1 MTRGDL
7 QSARDAHAAH
17 DWATAFDLFAA
28 VADPESLT
36 ASDWHAMAESAWW
49 QGRIDACLDA
59 FESAYRRF
67 MDDGEPAHAA
77 LSAFYLALHAMG
89 RGDATRGNAWMTRVR
104 QLTAD
109 HPESSAHGYL
119 LYFDTFSALGG
130 GDFEAALDLARKME
144 SLGRRLPDPNV
155 AALGVLARGRT
166 LVKNGSVD
174 AGVTLLDEAML
185 EALSGALDPAW
196 SGAIY
201 CHLMDVCHELAD
213 VRRAVEWT
221 LAANSWCEEIP
232 DHNLYPGICRVHR
245 AQVMQIRG
253 DWAAAAAEADRAYRD
268 MLGVHV
274 GTAAGAQYEL
284 AEVSRLRGDFS
295 GAEKAFKRAHELG
308 RDPQPG
314 LALVRLAQGRV
325 DVASASIR
333 SALAGTT
340 AQLQRAPLRIAQ
352 VEIALAA
359 GDLDAAEDA
368 ASELERTAATYASSG
383 LQAAAYGARGCVL
396 QARGQTGEALVQLRE
411 ACRRWQDIEA
421 PYEAAR
427 VRLQLAEAYHLLG
440 DGEAAA
446 LELDVA
452 EKVFER
458 LGAAWDSRVV
468 AAMRGGSRATAGL
481 SPREVEVLRLMASG
495 HSNREIASE
504 LFLSERT
511 VHRHVSNIFAKL
523 DVSSRAAATAAAYE
537 SGLAR
542 PGSG

>member
-1 MTRGDL
+1 
-7 QSARDAHAAH
+7 
-17 DWATAFDLFAA
+17 
-28 VADPESLT
+28 
-36 ASDWHAMAESAWW
+36 
-49 QGRIDACLDA
+49 
-59 FESAYRRF
+59 
-67 MDDGEPAHAA
+67 
-77 LSAFYLALHAMG
+77 
-89 RGDATRGNAWMTRVR
+89 
-104 QLTAD
+104 
-109 HPESSAHGYL
+109 
-119 LYFDTFSALGG
+119 
-130 GDFEAALDLARKME
+130 
-144 SLGRRLPDPNV
+144 
-155 AALGVLARGRT
+155 
-166 LVKNGSVD
+166 
-174 AGVTLLDEAML
+174 
-185 EALSGALDPAW
+185 
-196 SGAIY
+196 
-201 CHLMDVCHELAD
+201 
-213 VRRAVEWT
+213 
-221 LAANSWCEEIP
+221 
-232 DHNLYPGICRVHR
+232 VHR
-245 AQVMQIRG
+245 AQVLQIRG

-274 GTAAGAQYEL
+274 GTAAGGQYEL
-284 AEVSRLRGDFS
+284 AEVLRLQGDFP

-308 RDPQPG
+308 HDPQPG

-325 DVASASIR
+325 DMASASIR

-359 GDLDAAEDA
+359 GDLDAAEEA

-383 LQAAAYGARGCVL
+383 LQAAASGARGSVL
-396 QARGQTGEALVQLRE
+396 QARGQTGEALVRLRE
-411 ACRRWQDIEA
+411 ACGRWQEIEA

-427 VRLQLAEAYHLLG
+427 VRLQLAEAYHSLG

-446 LELDVA
+446 LELDAA

-468 AAMRGGSRATAGL
+468 AAMRGGARTKAGL

-537 SGLAR
+537 SGLATH
-542 PGSG
+542 GSG